1 MKADNKFPLS
11 AWLIALVILAGLWW
25 SWRQLNHS
33 PQAHFTGMAK
43 AIMRKEEPVSHYYTT
58 SYLQTVRAIYAETT
72 IPMDSAL
79 RIHLTS
85 LSNDS
90 AFLYSFFA
98 PIFTPRRPPVVQ
110 SINDS
115 VLVAI
120 VNIPY
125 KSDFSVSYYCKR
137 SAGKWQ
143 VDSLAGYNEFIA
155 KRSPFIYSISK
166 R

>member
-33 PQAHFTGMAK
+33 PQAHFTGMVK
-43 AIMRKEEPVSHYYTT
+43 AIMRKEKPVSHYYSS
-58 SYLQTVRAIYAETT
+58 SYLQIVRAIYLDTT

-90 AFLYSFFA
+90 VFLYSFFA
-98 PIFTPRRPPVVQ
+98 PIFTPGRPPMVQ

-115 VLVAI
+115 MLVAL

-125 KSDFSVSYYCKR
+125 KSDFTVSYYCKR

-155 KRSPFIYSISK
+155 KRSPFIHPISK